1 MFLVWLRS
9 PITTDDMWQKVKEKV
24 SGLVDWKA
32 VVTQW
37 REKILQLTCIL
48 DHQLYSQR
56 SVSGTEART
65 SSPLPTSSN
74 TTPPSPPSPSTL
86 NSSESFAEKGEIAI
100 PLKTEI
106 VVDPKLSSIAWTN
119 ESILKNWFIIL
130 QILDNPNKI
139 MESEN
144 FTVAMTCIQEVIDYL
159 QRTEAAN
166 FKSEKPPLDLYEV
179 FTPWLFE
186 ACNVDKSNFF
196 FVPSLKICNLL
207 LGVN

>member
-74 TTPPSPPSPSTL
+74 TTPPSPPSPSSTL

-100 PLKTEI
+100 PLTPGKLKAKMLAVFLMMHQVMAVCPLCKPDLKT
-106 VVDPKLSSIAWTN
+106 L
-119 ESILKNWFIIL
+119 
-130 QILDNPNKI
+130 
-139 MESEN
+139 
-144 FTVAMTCIQEVIDYL
+144 
-159 QRTEAAN
+159 
-166 FKSEKPPLDLYEV
+166 
-179 FTPWLFE
+179 
-186 ACNVDKSNFF
+186 
-196 FVPSLKICNLL
+196 
-207 LGVN
+207 